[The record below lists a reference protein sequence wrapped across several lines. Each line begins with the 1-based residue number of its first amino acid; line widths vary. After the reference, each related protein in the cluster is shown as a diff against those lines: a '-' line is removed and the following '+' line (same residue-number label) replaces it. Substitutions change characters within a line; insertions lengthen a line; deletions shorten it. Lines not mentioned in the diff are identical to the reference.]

1 MRKDQREK
9 LAGLSERLADFAI
22 DAADP
27 NNWGLTTYVPKDMTD
42 DDKLFSA
49 GTVKLASQAVGLL
62 IRVEQVVQLRNP
74 LFDGVNEPKIDNEI
88 AAAERKAEALLNRVM
103 IRHGKTEA

>member
-27 NNWGLTTYVPKDMTD
+27 ENWGLTTYVPKDMTD

-49 GTVKLASQAVGLL
+49 GTVRLASQAVGLL
-62 IRVEQVVQLRNP
+62 IRVEQVVALRNP
-74 LFDGVNEPKIDNEI
+74 LFDDVDEPKVDNDI
-88 AAAERKAEALLNRVM
+88 AAAERKAEALLKRVM
-103 IRHGKTEA
+103 SRNGKAKA